1 MADDP
6 RSIARLLADAVA
18 EFSQLMRS
26 EVAVAKAELFE
37 KITQAG
43 TGAGLLVGA
52 ALVFIPTLALALL
65 ALASWL
71 SELGLR
77 GSVAHLIAA
86 ELGLALTVL
95 LALLGVSRLAPRNL
109 KPTRSLQ
116 EIDRD
121 VSALKRT
128 L

>member
-1 MADDP
+1 MANDR
-6 RSIARLLADAVA
+6 RSITRLFGDAVG
-18 EFSQLMRS
+18 EFAQLVRS
-26 EVAVAKAELFE
+26 EMAVAKAELFE

-52 ALVFIPTLALALL
+52 ALVFIPTLTLVLL

-77 GSVAHLIAA
+77 GSAAHLIAA
-86 ELGLALTVL
+86 GFGLALTLL
-95 LALLGVSRLAPRNL
+95 LAFLGVARLAPRNL
-109 KPTRSLQ
+109 RPTRSLE

-121 VSALKRT
+121 VSALKRV